1 MKKNFVLLAFIASF
15 VFISCEKQIA
25 DGDWPPIEVNKEK
38 LYFPKE
44 GGEETISSLNYK
56 SWWISDRYNPE
67 FTTFKGEDGHTYEKL
82 DGGWYTVTMRRKPH
96 SNSAVIQVQ
105 KNDTETPRQ
114 AIFDMTVGDSFK
126 SIWINQE

>member
-15 VFISCEKQIA
+15 VSISCEKQIA
-25 DGDWPPIEVNKEK
+25 DGDWPPIKVNKEK

-44 GGEETISSLNYK
+44 GGEETIFTLNYK
-56 SWWISDRYNPE
+56 GWWFSDRYSPE
-67 FTTFKGEDGHTYEKL
+67 LTTFKGEDGHTYEKL
-82 DGGWYTVTMRRKPH
+82 DGGWYTVTMRPKP
-96 SNSAVIQVQ
+96 NSAVIQVQ

-114 AIFDMTVGDSFK
+114 AIFGMTVGDTFK

>member
-1 MKKNFVLLAFIASF
+1 MNKLYFIIALMTSLVLA
-15 VFISCEKQIA
+15 SCEEKA
-25 DGDWPPIEVNKEK
+25 DGDWPPIKVNKEK

-56 SWWISDRYNPE
+56 SWWFSARYNPGL
-67 FTTFKGEDGHTYEKL
+67 TTFKGEDGHTYEKL
-82 DGGWYTVTMRRKPH
+82 DGGWYTVTIRRKPH